1 MSTAELIYE
10 RSRALP
16 PELQRQVLD
25 FVAFLDQR
33 QSSPPDDWA
42 DLSLASA
49 LRGMETEE
57 WPAYPDDC
65 LVEDWR

>member
-33 QSSPPDDWA
+33 QNPPQDDWTE
-42 DLSLASA
+42 LSLAGA
-49 LRGMETEE
+49 LRGMETEQ
-57 WPAYPDDC
+57 WPEYPDHS